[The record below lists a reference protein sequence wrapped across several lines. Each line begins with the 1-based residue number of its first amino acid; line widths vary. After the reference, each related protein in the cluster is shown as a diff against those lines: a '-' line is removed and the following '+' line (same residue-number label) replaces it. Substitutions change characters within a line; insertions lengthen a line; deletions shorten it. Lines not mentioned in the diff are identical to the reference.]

1 MRTALQHLKKDPVL
15 AAIIRRAGPCAMD
28 YGEPVFEELV
38 RSIVYQQL
46 SGRVASVI
54 FGRLRA
60 ALGEG
65 PVTPAG
71 IMKLRPERMRKL
83 GLSGQKTLYIREL
96 AKHTRKGSVCFE
108 KLPELDDQAV
118 IEHLTQVKGIG
129 VWTAH
134 MFLIFALRRPD
145 VLPVGD
151 LGIRVAMQRAWKL
164 SELPKPP
171 EMEAIAARWRP
182 WASVAS
188 WYLWR
193 SLDVDKP
200 GLNQVGSV
208 AFGGETVRFRQS
220 LSTFITHNG
229 TSPAQKKFAARAEPK

>member
-15 AAIIRRAGPCAMD
+15 AAIIRRAGPFAMK
-28 YGEPVFEELV
+28 YGEPIFEELV

-54 FGRLRA
+54 FGRLHA
-60 ALGEG
+60 ALGG
-65 PVTPAG
+65 SPVTPEG
-71 IMKLRPERMRKL
+71 ILKLRPERMRRL

-96 AKHTRKGSVCFE
+96 AKHTKNGSVVFG
-108 KLPELDDQAV
+108 KLPEMDDVAV

-134 MFLIFALRRPD
+134 MFLIFALRRRD

-151 LGIRVAMQRAWKL
+151 LGIRTAMQRAWKL
-164 SELPKPP
+164 SELPKPA
-171 EMEAIAARWRP
+171 EMERIAAPWRP

-193 SLDVDKP
+193 SLDMD
-200 GLNQVGSV
+200 
-208 AFGGETVRFRQS
+208 
-220 LSTFITHNG
+220 
-229 TSPAQKKFAARAEPK
+229 